1 MLSRVADS
9 LYWMSRYMERTDSI
23 LRMLKVNYA
32 SSQDDARDF
41 SWKPVLRIFTYLED
55 DRINELEKNNRE
67 VLCYMIF
74 NKENHNS
81 VYNIVT
87 KARENARSVQDNI
100 TKELWQCLNDFY
112 HLVREPWLERT
123 LRTGDPVTV
132 LDNLIKQGMLYYG
145 IVESTMFRG
154 EGLCFMNVGKY
165 LERSLQSTDILDVKF
180 SDLSYDL
187 DKTTDTTYWKYLLL
201 SISGYALYLKTY
213 RSGFEAKN
221 IVDQVL
227 FNMSFP
233 RSLLYAVTL
242 LQRYFE
248 RLKESSNEEHYT
260 NILFTIGRL
269 HSKVRYST
277 VQSISQAGLHNYLKD
292 IRGDLSTISQMLNQ
306 KYFAHA

>member
-32 SSQDDARDF
+32 SSQDDAQDF
-41 SWKPVLRIFTYLED
+41 SWKPVLRIFTYMED
-55 DRINELEKNNRE
+55 DRINQMAKNNRE
-67 VLCYMIF
+67 VIHFLVLDR
-74 NKENHNS
+74 ENENS
-81 VYNIVT
+81 VFNVVT

-112 HLVREPWLERT
+112 HLVRDPQLERS
-123 LRTGDPVTV
+123 LRKGDPITV
-132 LDNLIKQGMLYYG
+132 LDTLIRQGMLYYG

-165 LERSLQSTDILDVKF
+165 LERSLQSADILDIKF

-187 DKTTDTTYWKYLLL
+187 DQTTDTTYWKYLLL

-221 IVDQVL
+221 VVDQVL
-227 FNMSFP
+227 FNMNFP
-233 RSLLYAVTL
+233 RSLLYSISL

-248 RLKESSNEEHYT
+248 RLKESSNEKNY
-260 NILFTIGRL
+260 NQVLFMIGRL

-277 VQSISQAGLHNYLKD
+277 VQSISQTGLHSYLHD
-292 IRGDLSTISQMLNQ
+292 VHGDLSAISQTLNQ
-306 KYFAHA
+306 KYFAYA

>member
-32 SSQDDARDF
+32 SSQDDAQDF
-41 SWKPVLRIFTYLED
+41 SWKPVLRIFTYMED
-55 DRINELEKNNRE
+55 VRINEMARNNRE
-67 VLCYMIF
+67 VIHFLVLDR
-74 NKENHNS
+74 ENANS
-81 VYNIVT
+81 VFNVVT

-112 HLVREPWLERT
+112 HLVREPQLERS

-132 LDNLIKQGMLYYG
+132 LDTLIRQGMLYYG

-165 LERSLQSTDILDVKF
+165 LERSLQSADILDIKF
-180 SDLSYDL
+180 SDLSYNL
-187 DKTTDTTYWKYLLL
+187 DQTTDTTYWKYLLL

-221 IVDQVL
+221 VVDQVL
-227 FNMSFP
+227 FNMNFP
-233 RSLLYAVTL
+233 RSLLYSITL

-248 RLKESSNEEHYT
+248 RLKESSNEKNY
-260 NILFTIGRL
+260 NQVLFMIGRL

-277 VQSISQAGLHNYLKD
+277 VQSISQTGLHSYLRD
-292 IRGDLSTISQMLNQ
+292 VHGDLSAISQTLNQ
-306 KYFAHA
+306 KYFAYA